1 MLPDPMIETHGLAR
15 SFKTKTGP
23 VAAVQGIDF
32 EIRPGQIVGLLGPN
46 GAGKTTTLRML
57 TTLLRPTTGSATVA
71 GVDLRADPREVRRRI
86 GYVAQIGATPA
97 PGTILGEELVAQAR
111 LQGMSK
117 ADATS
122 RLTELL
128 PRLDLAGFER
138 RALSE
143 MSGGQRRRF
152 DVALGLMHSPMLVF
166 LDEPTTGLDPQ
177 SRANL
182 WDHIRSLRDDQG
194 VTIMLSTHYL
204 DEADLLADRLLVMDG
219 GQIVADDTPDALK
232 ARVAGDVVCISVD
245 GDLVTAQQVAG
256 DALHPRTSVI
266 ERDQLVLTVDRGD
279 IAVPPLLR
287 ALDVAGIALQSVQIH
302 RPTLD
307 DVFLTMTGRSLR
319 EDTT

>member
-32 EIRPGQIVGLLGPN
+32 EVRPGQIVGLLGPN

-122 RLTELL
+122 RLAELL

-182 WDHIRSLRDDQG
+182 WDHIRSLRNRGTWLQG
-194 VTIMLSTHYL
+194 MSTSGISKFLRSGPVTSSRAHVSAEPSSVFTRHVPSRFTEALS
-204 DEADLLADRLLVMDG
+204 
-219 GQIVADDTPDALK
+219 
-232 ARVAGDVVCISVD
+232 DV
-245 GDLVTAQQVAG
+245 
-256 DALHPRTSVI
+256 PR
-266 ERDQLVLTVDRGD
+266 QCLC
-279 IAVPPLLR
+279 
-287 ALDVAGIALQSVQIH
+287 
-302 RPTLD
+302 
-307 DVFLTMTGRSLR
+307 
-319 EDTT
+319 

>member
-32 EIRPGQIVGLLGPN
+32 EVRPGQIVGLLGPN

-122 RLTELL
+122 RLAELL
-128 PRLDLAGFER
+128 PRLDLTGFER

-266 ERDQLVLTVDRGD
+266 ERDQLVLTVARGD
-279 IAVPPLLR
+279 IAVPPQLR